1 MSLTASTKTHKP
13 TPKHPISLESSFT
26 DWQQP
31 LPKKTLNR
39 LQQAPPAAAWE
50 IWKKYLVNRKT
61 VTDLS
66 HLLPVSNSPL
76 AWSANISLQ
85 RDETLSFLSQITN
98 FSRSTK
104 HTEATETLLIQ
115 WLSTTPAETTH
126 SAEALQ
132 TVACAWS
139 LSELSQLL
147 DAELW
152 WGVLERLVSTAA
164 DALQLDVVTHP
175 LPANL
180 LGGELPLVLAYYFPE
195 LKSTSD
201 LSSLAI
207 EFLSEALVEILDGEG
222 MPKANYLPFFGPL
235 LGSWTRCR
243 AIIKHRSKLSWSDD
257 AEGQYRWMITQA
269 VRMSR
274 GQGGFAFGI
283 NDNLLADRDLL
294 LSAVELGGNRSD
306 AIAADSILGRK
317 KRDADKPLAIDA
329 SYHSEWAAVGLL
341 RSKLTKKSRQL
352 SVTYEKSENQIEL
365 AQGNSVVFAGEL
377 ASQLTLDKTVGDG
390 ASRND
395 WEQVAWESDTEV
407 DYLEI
412 EKDISP
418 HTRLQRSFLLARSDQ
433 FLLVADA
440 VISRSDMPI
449 HHRIDFPL
457 GDGMTVD
464 SEQGSWELTL
474 KDSQTRARVL
484 PLGLPEWKAGC
495 RHGSLQVKRR
505 SLRIEQTGH
514 TRLFVPLFIDLS
526 PKRAG
531 KKLTWRR
538 LSIGENRRNLSP
550 DVAVG
555 YRVQIGREQWLI
567 YRSLDRPTP
576 RTVLGQNLLCEF
588 HVSRFLPSGDAESLI
603 EVQ

>member
-1 MSLTASTKTHKP
+1 MPPTASTKTHKP
-13 TPKHPISLESSFT
+13 TSKHQISLESSST
-26 DWQQP
+26 DWQHP
-31 LPKKTLNR
+31 LPKKTLNQ
-39 LQQAPPAAAWE
+39 LQQAPSAAAWE
-50 IWKKYLVNRKT
+50 IWKKYLANRKKI
-61 VTDLS
+61 TDLS
-66 HLLPVSNSPL
+66 HLLPISKSPL
-76 AWSANISLQ
+76 VWSANSSVQ
-85 RDETLSFLSQITN
+85 RDETLCFLSQIA
-98 FSRSTK
+98 SSSQSTK
-104 HTEATETLLIQ
+104 HAEATETRLIQ
-115 WLSTTPAETTH
+115 WLSATPAETFH
-126 SAEALQ
+126 SVEALQ

-139 LSELSQLL
+139 LAGLSQLL

-152 WGVLERLVSTAA
+152 WGILERLVSTAA
-164 DALQLDVVTHP
+164 DALQLNVETQP
-175 LPANL
+175 LATNL

-207 EFLSEALVEILDGEG
+207 EFLSEALVEMLDGEG
-222 MPKANYLPFFGPL
+222 MLKANYLPFFGPL

-243 AIIKHRSKLSWSDD
+243 AIIRHRGKLSWSDN
-257 AEGQYRWMITQA
+257 AEGQYRWLITQA

-274 GQGGFAFGI
+274 GKGGFAFGSI
-283 NDNLLADRDLL
+283 DNLSSDRDLL
-294 LSAVELGGNRSD
+294 LSAVELSGNRSD
-306 AIAADSILGRK
+306 AIAADSILGQK
-317 KRDADKPLAIDA
+317 KRSADKPLSIEA

-352 SVTYEKSENQIEL
+352 SVTYAKSKNQIEL
-365 AQGNSVVFAGEL
+365 AQGNSVLFTGEL
-377 ASQLTLDKTVGDG
+377 ASHLTLDKSGGD
-390 ASRND
+390 ASSHND
-395 WEQVAWESDTEV
+395 WEQVAWESDADV

-464 SEQGSWELTL
+464 SEQDSWELTL
-474 KDSQTRARVL
+474 KDPQTRARVL
-484 PLGLPEWKAGC
+484 PLGLPEWRAGC

-505 SLRIEQTGH
+505 SLSIEQTGH
-514 TRLFVPLFIDLS
+514 TRLFIPLFIDLS
-526 PKRAG
+526 PKRASR
-531 KKLTWRR
+531 KLTWRR

-588 HVSRFLPSGDAESLI
+588 HVSRFLPSGDAEPLI